1 MGVEHSIS
9 KRLILTFEEK
19 ERVTGYSHRLS
30 GRSDCSADRCL

>member
-19 ERVTGYSHRLS
+19 ERVTGTRVFTQ
-30 GRSDCSADRCL
+30 AEW